1 MNKFNYNEELASQ
14 IGGGQYVTKSGGY
27 DFKVVRAQF
36 TKSPNNNAEF
46 LEFDFETREGLKLN
60 YVSINFTKGDGNP
73 NEFGN
78 KMINAIMGAMGVQNL
93 TLGNDG
99 NCPELFNKGLKGV
112 VQRVDYTKQ
121 SGEKAGQDGYKFEF
135 KLPANINTGK
145 TVKETTTNSPAT
157 AFDQYAGSIED
168 KDERTQPQAGGFSN
182 QGQQQKPVGSFAE
195 THPNNNVDFDDDIPF
210 APIGLAHNNSLIH
223 VI

>member
-27 DFKVVRAQF
+27 DFKIVRAQF
-36 TKSPNNNAEF
+36 TKSSNNNAEF

-78 KMINAIMGAMGVQNL
+78 KMINAIMGAIGIQNL

-112 VQRVDYTKQ
+112 VQRVDYTRQ
-121 SGEKAGQDGYKFEF
+121 SGEKAGQDGYRFEF

-145 TVKETTTNSPAT
+145 TVKEATTNSPAT
-157 AFDQYAGSIED
+157 SFDQYAGSVED
-168 KDERTQPQAGGFSN
+168 KDDRTQGTGFQRPMDGAMAQNGVASNQMQAGPDIGDS
-182 QGQQQKPVGSFAE
+182 
-195 THPNNNVDFDDDIPF
+195 FDDDIPF
-210 APIGLAHNNSLIH
+210 
-223 VI
+223 

>member
-1 MNKFNYNEELASQ
+1 MNKFTYNEEQASQ

-36 TKSPNNNAEF
+36 TKSDNNQAEF

-73 NEFGN
+73 NEFGG
-78 KMINAIMGAMGVQNL
+78 KMIQAIMGAIGVGNL
-93 TLGNDG
+93 SSGNDG

-121 SGEKAGQDGYKFEF
+121 SGPNSGQDGYKFEF
-135 KLPANINTGK
+135 KLPANIKTGK
-145 TVKETTTNSPAT
+145 TVKETTGNSEAKS
-157 AFDQYAGSIED
+157 FSQYADSIED
-168 KDERTQPQAGGFSN
+168 KDERTTPAPSQHQTNTTDPR
-182 QGQQQKPVGSFAE
+182 PDP
-195 THPNNNVDFDDDIPF
+195 TIDFDDDIPF
-210 APIGLAHNNSLIH
+210 APIGLSYNNSLIH